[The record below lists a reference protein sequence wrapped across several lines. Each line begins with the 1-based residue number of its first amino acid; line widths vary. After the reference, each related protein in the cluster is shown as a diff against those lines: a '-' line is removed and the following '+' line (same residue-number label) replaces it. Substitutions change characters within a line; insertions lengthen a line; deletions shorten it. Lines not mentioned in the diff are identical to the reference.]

1 MTWRVIFH
9 VSIYN
14 LHSLCQS
21 VCLYYILVLSSTC
34 LRTFCQ
40 SIFSYVWNLVFRG
53 FYSGRLRQG
62 VNALWKLLRKFKVET
77 ACSVYH
83 SCTVSFN
90 KSWTHVLR
98 RFKSCS
104 RCVRDSRWWG
114 SLTMVAA
121 GNKTKRFLT
130 GIARVKLWSRFT
142 EFPMAASAASLFNQY
157 YFLLQF
163 HLPNL

>member
-40 SIFSYVWNLVFRG
+40 SIFSSVWNLVFRG

-62 VNALWKLLRKFKVET
+62 VNALWNLLRKFKVET

-114 SLTMVAA
+114 SLTMVQD
-121 GNKTKRFLT
+121 GNKAERLSLVSHTTKF
-130 GIARVKLWSRFT
+130 IINKLSIDGRPSFIL
-142 EFPMAASAASLFNQY
+142 EASCHEL
-157 YFLLQF
+157 
-163 HLPNL
+163 